1 MKVYQL
7 RIVNEAGEEAM
18 NRIYKD
24 RSDAEITMYGMAIVD
39 YCEHLNVGSRLS
51 EEEKCL
57 SCFLDSVKKKV
68 STSGD
73 WPHDAFA
80 EALIDE
86 VSVET
91 GINYSITELEVW

>member
-7 RIVNEAGEEAM
+7 RIVNEAGEEGM

-24 RSDAEITMYGMAIVD
+24 RFNAEMTMYGMAIVD
-39 YCEHLNVGSRLS
+39 YCQHLNVGSRLS

-80 EALIDE
+80 EALMDE
-86 VSVET
+86 VSAET
-91 GINYSITELEVW
+91 GINYSITELEVY